1 MEQEIL
7 DILREINPYIT
18 VDTTTRLIEE
28 DILDSMGI
36 LVLITE
42 LESKYHITVP
52 LEKLKIAYFETVA
65 AVVEFVS
72 HCIAEQK

>member
-7 DILREINPYIT
+7 DILHEVNPYIT
-18 VDTTTRLIEE
+18 IDITSKLIEE

-52 LEKLKIAYFETVA
+52 LENIRLEDFETVSS
-65 AVVEFVS
+65 VTKLIE
-72 HCIAEQK
+72 KLR

>member
-7 DILREINPYIT
+7 DILREVNPYIAI
-18 VDTTTRLIEE
+18 DASSKLIEE

-52 LEKLKIAYFETVA
+52 LENIRLEDFETVSS
-65 AVVEFVS
+65 VIKLVE
-72 HCIAEQK
+72 KLR

>member
-7 DILREINPYIT
+7 DILHEVNPYIT
-18 VDTTTRLIEE
+18 IDTNSKLIEE

-52 LEKLKIAYFETVA
+52 LENIKPEDFETVSS
-65 AVVEFVS
+65 VMKLVE
-72 HCIAEQK
+72 KLR

>member
-7 DILREINPYIT
+7 DILHEVNPYIT
-18 VDTTTRLIEE
+18 IDANSKLIEE

-52 LEKLKIAYFETVA
+52 LEKLKIEYFETVS

>member
-7 DILREINPYIT
+7 DILHEVNPYISI
-18 VDTTTRLIEE
+18 DTNSKLIEE

-42 LESKYHITVP
+42 LESKYHITAP
-52 LEKLKIAYFETVA
+52 LEKLKIEYFETVA
-65 AVVEFVS
+65 AVVEFVGQ
-72 HCIAEQK
+72 CIAEQQ